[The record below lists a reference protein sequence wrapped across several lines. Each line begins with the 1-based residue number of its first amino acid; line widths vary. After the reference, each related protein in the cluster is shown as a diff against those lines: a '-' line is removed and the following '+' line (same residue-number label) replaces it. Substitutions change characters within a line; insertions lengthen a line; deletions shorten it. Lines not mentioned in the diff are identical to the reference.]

1 MARHIRLNHHKTDS
15 PYAQDT
21 NVFRE
26 SIEFASMDKAL
37 EVLLQNLT
45 SLIGEGKRFE
55 NESVF
60 SRACGI
66 PQRTINRIRRRE
78 QDPTIEKLV
87 QLAHGI
93 GVPVS
98 ALFVPGMNETDEDFA
113 MLRRLNV
120 KASAGNGNLVFYES
134 EKGRLA
140 FRHDFLRSEGVKEHE
155 AVVIYADGQSM
166 EPTIPD
172 GAVLLVDIGC
182 TELSNNNI
190 FVIRVDGEILV
201 KRLRKEIGGGVV
213 IVSDNPDKHKY
224 PDILVS
230 PDKEDHLSIIGR
242 VFWMGAR
249 L

>member
-15 PYAQDT
+15 TYVQDT
-21 NVFRE
+21 NVFTE
-26 SIEFASMDKAL
+26 SIKFASMDKAL

-45 SLIGEGKRFE
+45 NLIGEGKRFE

-66 PQRTINRIRRRE
+66 PQRSINRIRRRE
-78 QDPTIEKLV
+78 QDPTIEKLT
-87 QLAHGI
+87 QIAQGI
-93 GVPVS
+93 GVSV
-98 ALFVPGMNETDEDFA
+98 ADLFVPGMNEADEDFA
-113 MLRRLNV
+113 MLQRLDV
-120 KASAGNGNLVFYES
+120 KASAGNGNLVFYET

-140 FRHDFLRSEGVKEHE
+140 FRRDFLRAEGVREDD

-172 GAVLLVDIGC
+172 GAVLLVNLAHKEM
-182 TELSNNNI
+182 TNNDI

-201 KRLRKEIGGGVV
+201 KRLRKEIGGGIL
-213 IVSDNPDKHKY
+213 IVSDNPEKHRY

-230 PDKEDHLSIIGR
+230 PDKEDHISLIGR